1 MAQVRLRDLNKKF
14 DGTHAVKDVNLEIRD
29 REFVVLVGPSGC
41 GKTTTLRMLAGL
53 EEISSGEISIDG
65 KVVNNLAP
73 MDRDIAM
80 VFQNYA
86 LYPHMSVYQNMAFG
100 LRMRKFERPEI
111 DRRVKQAAEVLGI
124 QPLLERRPRQLSGGQ
139 RQRVALGR
147 AIVRNP
153 RVFLFDEPLSNL
165 DAALRVQMR
174 VELKRLHERLET
186 TAVYVTHDQVEAMTL
201 GDRVVVMKDGT
212 VQQVGG
218 PLELYE
224 RPANRFVAGF
234 IGSPAMNFIGATVSA
249 SGDALWAEARGLRV
263 RVPPHKLERLRAHAG
278 QRVVLGLRP
287 EALRPASAS
296 DGDYSFDAVIE
307 VVEPLG
313 SEILLNVRAGDSPVV
328 ARVDPGL
335 RFSAHERVRLAFDP
349 ARVHFF
355 DAATE
360 ASL

>member
-1 MAQVRLRDLNKKF
+1 
-14 DGTHAVKDVNLEIRD
+14 
-29 REFVVLVGPSGC
+29 
-41 GKTTTLRMLAGL
+41 
-53 EEISSGEISIDG
+53 
-65 KVVNNLAP
+65 
-73 MDRDIAM
+73 
-80 VFQNYA
+80 
-86 LYPHMSVYQNMAFG
+86 
-100 LRMRKFERPEI
+100 
-111 DRRVKQAAEVLGI
+111 
-124 QPLLERRPRQLSGGQ
+124 
-139 RQRVALGR
+139 
-147 AIVRNP
+147 
-153 RVFLFDEPLSNL
+153 
-165 DAALRVQMR
+165 
-174 VELKRLHERLET
+174 
-186 TAVYVTHDQVEAMTL
+186 
-201 GDRVVVMKDGT
+201 
-212 VQQVGG
+212 
-218 PLELYE
+218 
-224 RPANRFVAGF
+224 
-234 IGSPAMNFIGATVSA
+234 MNFIGATVSA

-296 DGDYSFDAVIE
+296 DGDYSFDAAIE